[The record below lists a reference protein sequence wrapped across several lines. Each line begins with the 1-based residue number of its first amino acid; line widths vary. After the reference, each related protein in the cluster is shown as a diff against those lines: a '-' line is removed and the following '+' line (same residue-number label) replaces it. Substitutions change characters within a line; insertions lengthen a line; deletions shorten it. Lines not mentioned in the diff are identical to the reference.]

1 MSKLNLMIHCGG
13 EVVGRE
19 VIEKCATPL
28 PTYSHVPVP
37 HSKLIDLT
45 VGEFSKHGYEVVNEA
60 HGINKLQGDVPMQ
73 YFGVFQLKQ
82 KAVVPYGD
90 EGLNK
95 IYLREKDNYMI
106 PRQQDTVDVSGNDSS
121 EYDLVVGLRNSH
133 DKAFPASIA
142 LGSGVFVCD
151 NLAFSGEVN
160 LSRKH
165 TRYIMRDLPQVVAR
179 GVVKLTDI
187 RCNQDL
193 RLDAYHGT
201 GLSTQQ
207 AHDIV
212 IQLLDAKAMP
222 NASIQH
228 VLEEYRRPK
237 YEEFKPRTAWSLFNC
252 VTEVAKRW
260 KNPHKTLERTQLLH
274 GVMDRVCGINNRG
287 RVIETTV
294 V

>member
-1 MSKLNLMIHCGG
+1 MNKLNLMIHCGG
-13 EVVGRE
+13 EVVDRE
-19 VIEKCATPL
+19 VIERCNTPL

-37 HSKLIDLT
+37 HGKLIDLT
-45 VGEFSKHGYEVVNEA
+45 IGEFSKHGYDVINEA
-60 HGINKLQGDVPMQ
+60 HGINKMQGDVPMQ

-82 KAVVPYGD
+82 
-90 EGLNK
+90 
-95 IYLREKDNYMI
+95 I
-106 PRQQDTVDVSGNDSS
+106 PRHQDIIDVSGSGGDS

-165 TRYIMRDLPQVVAR
+165 TRYIMRDLPQVVAK
-179 GVVKLTDI
+179 GVARLTDI

-193 RLDAYHGT
+193 RLEAYHGT
-201 GLSTQQ
+201 GLSDMQ

-212 IQLLDAKAMP
+212 IQMIDANVMP

-228 VLEEYRRPK
+228 VLEEYRRPRH
-237 YEEFKPRTAWSLFNC
+237 EEFKARTAWSLFNS